1 MAEKDKETE
10 VVVKAMRLAR
20 ELSATIEEA
29 RTMGVRLDVEVDRV
43 NIAGR
48 SPLVQVMIYP
58 VTLGSSDTRKQG

>member
-1 MAEKDKETE
+1 MAEKDNETE
-10 VVVKAMRLAR
+10 VVVKAMRQAR

-58 VTLGSSDTRKQG
+58 VTLGLSDTRKQG